1 MTPAP
6 SQKPSFLALPQPD
19 AVAGTGRAC
28 GLVPKP
34 RSRINVSL
42 TAACDELWYNWC
54 MQFGYARVSTDDQT
68 LDLQLDALTKAG
80 CDRIFRDTFSGATA
94 ERPGLREGL
103 DHLRAGDTLVVW
115 RLDRLGRSLRHLI
128 DTMTTL
134 EQRGIGFRS
143 LTESIDT
150 TTSGGKLIFHIFGA
164 LAEFERDLIRER
176 THAGL
181 VAARSRGRTG
191 GRPKV
196 KAFQDPRRLAAA
208 RRLYAEG
215 KTSISTIC
223 ATFGISKSTFYRYLA
238 GDGTGNPAAP
248 AEAAR

>member
-1 MTPAP
+1 
-6 SQKPSFLALPQPD
+6 
-19 AVAGTGRAC
+19 
-28 GLVPKP
+28 
-34 RSRINVSL
+34 
-42 TAACDELWYNWC
+42 
-54 MQFGYARVSTDDQT
+54 MQIGYARVSTDDQT

-80 CDRIFRDTFSGATA
+80 CDRIFRDTFSGATVV
-94 ERPGLREGL
+94 RPGLSEAL
-103 DHLRAGDTLVVW
+103 DHLRPGDTLVVW

-128 DTMTTL
+128 ETMTDL

-176 THAGL
+176 TTAGL
-181 VAARSRGRTG
+181 LAARARGRTG

-196 KAFQDPRRLAAA
+196 RAFQDPRKLAAA

-215 KTSISTIC
+215 KTSIGTIC
-223 ATFGISKSTFYRYLA
+223 STFGISKSTFYRYVV
-238 GDGTGNPAAP
+238 GTDGTGAAALPPASDK
-248 AEAAR
+248 